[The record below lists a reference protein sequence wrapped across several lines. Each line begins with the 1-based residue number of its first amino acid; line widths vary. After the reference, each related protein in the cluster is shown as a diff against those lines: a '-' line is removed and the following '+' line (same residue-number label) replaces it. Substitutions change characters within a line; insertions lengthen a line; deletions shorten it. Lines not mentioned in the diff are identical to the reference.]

1 MKRNNKYF
9 KQLIFSIVFAL
20 FVFVPIHTTK
30 AAFIAWPDFIA
41 ATYRTFIQE
50 LGIEL
55 KNTIAASLKQVAI
68 SSAVSLIE
76 DNLNDGDSPKII
88 RNFEDYLHGNIQKNA
103 QDLVLND
110 FLTESLKGRIGADY
124 TYQGVGDSITS
135 SSYLDTLYKNVES
148 AIKPDKDLSEKRIV
162 AVTDNC
168 NTDAKGRIADTPQ
181 GSRFFGCMYALTKS
195 NPFLE
200 AERARERYQAE
211 VKREQE
217 VATLKAISSGVL
229 PNTNDKGEVVSPSI
243 LIQEMETSRVS
254 LPLSALANSDNIP
267 EILSMIV
274 SNYIV
279 SAVKDQF

>member
-1 MKRNNKYF
+1 MKNNNNKYI
-9 KQLIFSIVFAL
+9 KQIIFTFSFVLIVAIPVHSA
-20 FVFVPIHTTK
+20 K
-30 AAFIAWPDFIA
+30 AFQAWPDFVA

-50 LGIEL
+50 LGIQL

-68 SSAVSLIE
+68 SQAIDLIE
-76 DNLNDGDSPKII
+76 DNLNDGDAPKVIK
-88 RNFEDYLHGNIQKNA
+88 NFEEYLHGSVQKNA
-103 QDLVLND
+103 QDLILND
-110 FLTESLKGRIGADY
+110 FLTESLEGRIGSDY
-124 TYQGVGDSITS
+124 AYNGVPDGITS
-135 SSYLDTLYKNVES
+135 SSYLDTLYKSVES
-148 AIKPDKDLSEKRIV
+148 VIKPSKDFAKKRIA

-168 NTDAKGRIADTPQ
+168 NTDAKGRISSTPQ

-200 AERARERYQAE
+200 AERARERYEAE
-211 VKREQE
+211 VRRLQE

-229 PNTNDKGEVVSPSI
+229 PNVDEKGEVIAPSI

-254 LPLSALANSDNIP
+254 LPLSSLANSDNVAQV
-267 EILSMIV
+267 LAMVV

>member
-1 MKRNNKYF
+1 MKNNKYI
-9 KQLIFSIVFAL
+9 KQIIFTFS
-20 FVFVPIHTTK
+20 FVLVVAIPVHSAK
-30 AAFIAWPDFIA
+30 AFMAWPDFIA

-50 LGIEL
+50 LGIQL

-68 SSAVSLIE
+68 SQAINLIE
-76 DNLNDGDSPKII
+76 NNLNDGDSPKVIK
-88 RNFEDYLHGNIQKNA
+88 NFEEYLHGSTQKNA

-110 FLTESLKGRIGADY
+110 FLTESLKGRIGSDY
-124 TYQGVGDSITS
+124 TYQGVADSITS

-148 AIKPDKDLSEKRIV
+148 AVKPDKDLSQKRIA

-168 NTDAKGRIADTPQ
+168 NTDAKGRIANTPQ

-229 PNTNDKGEVVSPSI
+229 PNTNEKGEVTAPSI

-254 LPLSALANSDNIP
+254 LPLSALANSDNMAQV
-267 EILSMIV
+267 LAMVV